1 MEEPKRQRTP
11 YRIFL
16 TYALINLYLWRLS
29 GDMKIAATIF
39 GILIGIFL
47 IVSGT
52 LLPLDIII
60 SILLVCM
67 GAIVITASI
76 TYLDY
81 IISYRR

>member
-1 MEEPKRQRTP
+1 
-11 YRIFL
+11 
-16 TYALINLYLWRLS
+16 
-29 GDMKIAATIF
+29 MKIAATIF

-67 GAIVITASI
+67 GAVIIAGSI
-76 TYLDY
+76 AFLDY
-81 IISYRR
+81 ITSYRR

>member
-1 MEEPKRQRTP
+1 M
-11 YRIFL
+11 I
-16 TYALINLYLWRLS
+16 
-29 GDMKIAATIF
+29 GKIASFF

-47 IVSGT
+47 IVSGP

-76 TYLDY
+76 AYLDY
-81 IISYRR
+81 ITSYRR